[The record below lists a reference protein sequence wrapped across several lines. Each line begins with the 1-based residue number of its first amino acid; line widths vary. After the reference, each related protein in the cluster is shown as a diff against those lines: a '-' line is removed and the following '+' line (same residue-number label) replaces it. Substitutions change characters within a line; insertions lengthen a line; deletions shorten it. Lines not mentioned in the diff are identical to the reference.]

1 MRSAFSM
8 RAREDCNLL
17 TRHPEPE
24 KSTSEETM
32 SSTSAGFRPGSGKRS
47 HDLVPS
53 DTRRFAPGARAERL
67 DSDDSVTFAVKQLIV
82 KELMYLC
89 RGLTSW
95 HTGGPA
101 LDARDVPVE
110 YVDVFLPGTT
120 CLIVDHDICRDI
132 GS

>member
-1 MRSAFSM
+1 
-8 RAREDCNLL
+8 
-17 TRHPEPE
+17 
-24 KSTSEETM
+24 M

-82 KELMYLC
+82 KELMYLFC
-89 RGLTSW
+89 SLTRW
-95 HTGGPA
+95 HAGGPA

-110 YVDVFLPGTT
+110 YVDVSLTGAA
-120 CLIVDHDICRDI
+120 CLIVDPEICRDI
-132 GS
+132 HFQLPEKRNHY